1 MSIPIPTTVRAWQY
15 SSVKGGLD
23 KNLKLNTIPTP
34 KPKNNQHLVQIIAV
48 ALNPV
53 DYKPAE
59 LINKFYP
66 HAATPGLD
74 FVGRVAKP
82 ASGTAFKIGDLVF
95 GVAGTGSPVA
105 GGALSEFALVR
116 YPESHFLCVCP

>member
-1 MSIPIPTTVRAWQY
+1 MSIAIPATVRAWQY
-15 SSVKGGLD
+15 SNVKGGLE
-23 KNLKLNTIPTP
+23 KNLKLNTVPTP
-34 KPKNNQHLVQIIAV
+34 KPKDNQHLVEIIAV

-74 FVGRVAKP
+74 FVGRIAKP
-82 ASGTAFKIGDLVF
+82 AAGTPFKIGDLVF

-105 GGALSEFALVR
+105 GGALSEFAIVR
-116 YPESHFLCVCP
+116 YPESLVLCLTP